1 MALIDLRFCFLG
13 YKIQVDSL
21 LDDFAQ
27 YLGQECDKLGP
38 DDYHISSPIVSPKG
52 HSFYDG
58 VNQGLLQELNQ
69 FDNIEQDSVTEF
81 LDAVLF
87 NQEECSHE
95 ASSTCRGLIMKF
107 EAEDRNRLIMDDSH
121 WDTLSCK
128 DSRTGSDEDTEVTTF
143 EVNFI

>member
-1 MALIDLRFCFLG
+1 MVLIDLRFCFLG

-38 DDYHISSPIVSPKG
+38 DDYHISSPIVSHMG

-58 VNQGLLQELNQ
+58 VNQGVLQELNQ

-81 LDAVLF
+81 LAAVLF

-95 ASSTCRGLIMKF
+95 ASSACGGLITEF
-107 EAEDRNRLIMDDSH
+107 EPEDRNCIMDDSH
-121 WDTLSCK
+121 WDTLSGK
-128 DSRTGSDEDTEVTTF
+128 DSRTGSDEDTEVTIF